1 MKKFLIICA
10 LLGFTSVQ
18 AAPPTPTITLGVS
31 GTASLLDV
39 KGQETLDS
47 GLTAQSNRTEEV
59 AAGYI
64 SVFGE
69 MHLIEIMGA
78 GLRLG
83 ASYVPYALESET
95 TERTVS
101 EGEQGYDY
109 NRMKY
114 LGASRDGYV
123 QKVQVDIEDL
133 MAAYVSVHYEL
144 LGNNVF
150 IKGGVME
157 ADLVTKE
164 TLATGSSYPNAT
176 LEGIFGGVGMDRDL
190 DNGMFLRAELSLM
203 EFDDIKL
210 RSTGSELN
218 NIIDI
223 TDMAGT
229 NATISIGKTF

>member
-59 AAGYI
+59 GAGYI

-69 MHLIEIMGA
+69 MHLMEIMGA

-101 EGEQGYDY
+101 EGETGSDVIGQQ
-109 NRMKY
+109 
-114 LGASRDGYV
+114 LGASRAGYT
-123 QKVQVDIEDL
+123 QKVSVDIEDL

-176 LEGIFGGVGMDRDL
+176 LEGIFGGVGLDRDL

-210 RSTGSELN
+210 RSTGSDLN
-218 NIIDI
+218 NIIDV
-223 TDMAGT
+223 TDMTGT